1 MNERFIRIYNT
12 KEKKMSISNVIVSE
26 YFIVRD
32 RTTGGAYLSRRRSST
47 NANQPKYRW
56 AKANRNRAVRMQSYD
71 TAQKAR
77 SRYGGEVVRCIKVT
91 LPNVASATIQTVV
104 SAE

>member
-1 MNERFIRIYNT
+1 
-12 KEKKMSISNVIVSE
+12 MSKTNVIISE

-32 RTTGGAYLSRRRSST
+32 RASGGAYLSLRRSSS

-56 AKANRNRAVRMQSYD
+56 AKGFRNQAIRMQSYD
-71 TAQKAR
+71 RAQKAR
-77 SRYGGEVVRCIKVT
+77 LRYGGEVVRCVKVT

-104 SAE
+104 GVAE